1 MNHEE
6 NFYLKVAGAE
16 IKISELQHEHL
27 SLIAFNSRMETETH
41 IKKRYQMYTDG
52 ETEITDTTISFT
64 EGDLLSIFKDYF
76 E

>member
-1 MNHEE
+1 M
-6 NFYLKVAGAE
+6 
-16 IKISELQHEHL
+16 QHEHL